1 MPGKWSL
8 MECLMTSSKENKQSI
23 SCLLELLDAQTALLR
38 DEMAPLLKCKQRAL
52 VANDLSQLQELAERE
67 QTIAGQ
73 LAALEA
79 ERILAVSELAQQ
91 CNINADDAV
100 GLSLGELVQLLPDS
114 EERIALAE
122 HAAALKESLC
132 ELAWANEDNRH
143 LTQNLL
149 DYTAMVV
156 RLVTQGE
163 AQPGYTAAGKVAD
176 AAAER
181 AILDDHI

>member
-1 MPGKWSL
+1 MGCS
-8 MECLMTSSKENKQSI
+8 MTSLKDSSEIVSH
-23 SCLLELLDAQTALLR
+23 LLELLDSQTAVLR
-38 DEMAPLLKCKQRAL
+38 DEMAPLLKRKQRAL
-52 VANDLSQLQELAERE
+52 VANDLSQLQELADKE
-67 QTIAGQ
+67 QAIAGQ
-73 LAALEA
+73 LAALES
-79 ERILAVSELAQQ
+79 ERIPAVTELAQQ
-91 CNINADDAV
+91 YNINADDAAA
-100 GLSLGELVQLLPDS
+100 LSLGELVQLLPDG
-114 EERIALAE
+114 EARGKLAE
-122 HAAALKESLC
+122 HAAALKDSLC

-176 AAAER
+176 GTAER